1 MDGAARAHGLIPV
14 MQNIPH
20 AVPEVTLNDGTNVPA
35 LGLGTW
41 HMGEHRDRAVDEA
54 AVLRMGLDLGM
65 TLVDTAE
72 MYGDGGAERVV
83 GDAIAA
89 DRDRVFV
96 VSKVYPHNA
105 TAKGTI
111 VACDRSLA
119 RLRTDRIDLYLLH
132 WRGRH
137 PLAET
142 VDAFERLRA
151 AGKIVRWGVSNFDV
165 GDIDELLALPDGN
178 RCAANQVLYNLSQRG
193 VEFEL
198 RERCS
203 RNDIVIMAY
212 SPFQQ
217 GDLLRNRKLATL
229 AASLG
234 MTAAQ
239 LAIAWLLAQSGT
251 IAIPQSS
258 NVDHVREFRAA
269 ADVRLSPDALK
280 MIDAAFPPP
289 RSARPLAML

>member
-1 MDGAARAHGLIPV
+1 ME
-14 MQNIPH
+14 NIPL
-20 AVPEVTLNDGTNVPA
+20 AVPEVRLNDGTNAPA

-41 HMGEHRDRAVDEA
+41 HMGERRDRAVDEA

-83 GDAIAA
+83 ADAIAA

-105 TAKGTI
+105 SAKGTV
-111 VACDRSLA
+111 VACDRSLT

-269 ADVRLSPDALK
+269 ADIRLSPDALK

>member
-1 MDGAARAHGLIPV
+1 MA
-14 MQNIPH
+14 NIPL
-20 AVPEVTLNDGTNVPA
+20 ALPQVTLNDGARVPA

-41 HMGEHRDRAVDEA
+41 HMGERRERAALEA
-54 AVLRMGLDLGM
+54 TALRAGIDLGM
-65 TLVDTAE
+65 ALVDTAE

-83 GDAIAA
+83 ANAIAA

-105 TAKGTI
+105 SARGTKA
-111 VACDRSLA
+111 ACERSLA

-165 GDIDELLALPDGN
+165 ADVDELLALPEGK
-178 RCAANQVLYNLSQRG
+178 RCAANQVLYNLSERG
-193 VEFEL
+193 IEFQL
-198 RERCS
+198 RERCV

-212 SPFQQ
+212 SPLQQ

-234 MTAAQ
+234 ATPAQ
-239 LAIAWLLAQSGT
+239 IAIAWLLAQSGT

-269 ADVRLSPDALK
+269 ADIRLTPHAMK
-280 MIDAAFPPP
+280 AIDAAFPPP

>member
-1 MDGAARAHGLIPV
+1 MP
-14 MQNIPH
+14 NIPH
-20 AVPEVTLNDGTNVPA
+20 GVPRIVLNDGTEVPA

-41 HMGEHRDRAVDEA
+41 HMGERRERAAEEA
-54 AVLRMGLDLGM
+54 SALRAGFELGM

-83 GDAIAA
+83 ADAIAA
-89 DRDRVFV
+89 ERDRVFV

-105 TAKGTI
+105 SAKGTKA
-111 VACDRSLA
+111 ACERSLA

-165 GDIDELLALPDGN
+165 DDIGELLAIPEGAH
-178 RCAANQVLYNLSQRG
+178 CAANQVLYNLGERG
-193 VEFEL
+193 IEL
-198 RERCS
+198 RLREQCAS
-203 RNDIVIMAY
+203 HDIVIMAY

-217 GDLLRNRKLATL
+217 GDLLRNRKLATIAANL
-229 AASLG
+229 A
-234 MTAAQ
+234 MTPAQ

-269 ADVRLSPDALK
+269 ADLRLSHEAMK
-280 MIDAAFPPP
+280 AIDAAFPRP
-289 RSARPLAML
+289 RKARPLAML

>member
-1 MDGAARAHGLIPV
+1 MANIPV
-14 MQNIPH
+14 
-20 AVPEVTLNDGTNVPA
+20 ALPEVALADGTRVPA

-41 HMGEHRDRAVDEA
+41 HMGERPDRAAHEA
-54 AVLRMGLDLGM
+54 TALRAGLDLGM

-83 GDAIAA
+83 ADAIAA

-105 TAKGTI
+105 SVKGAKA
-111 VACDRSLA
+111 ACERSLA

-132 WRGRH
+132 WRGRY

-151 AGKIVRWGVSNFDV
+151 AGKILRWGVSNFDV
-165 GDIDELLALPDGN
+165 PDIEELLALPSG
-178 RCAANQVLYNLSQRG
+178 RHCAANQVLYNLSERG
-193 VEFEL
+193 IESRL
-198 RERCS
+198 RERCA
-203 RNDIVIMAY
+203 RDDIVIMAY
-212 SPFQQ
+212 SPFHQ

-234 MTAAQ
+234 TTPAR
-239 LAIAWLLAQSGT
+239 LAIAWLLARSGT

-269 ADVRLSPDALK
+269 ADIRLSPDTMK

>member
-1 MDGAARAHGLIPV
+1 

-41 HMGEHRDRAVDEA
+41 HMGERRDRAVDEA

-83 GDAIAA
+83 ADAIAA

-105 TAKGTI
+105 SAKGTI

-269 ADVRLSPDALK
+269 ADIRLSPDALK

>member
-1 MDGAARAHGLIPV
+1 ME
-14 MQNIPH
+14 NIPL
-20 AVPEVTLNDGTNVPA
+20 AVPEVRLNDGTNAPA

-41 HMGEHRDRAVDEA
+41 HMGERRDRAVDEA

-83 GDAIAA
+83 ADAIAA

-105 TAKGTI
+105 SAKGTI

-198 RERCS
+198 RERCA

>member
-1 MDGAARAHGLIPV
+1 MSNIPV
-14 MQNIPH
+14 
-20 AVPEVTLNDGTNVPA
+20 AFPEVALNDGTRAPA

-41 HMGEHRDRAVDEA
+41 HMGERRDRAAREA
-54 AVLRMGLDLGM
+54 AALRAGLDLGM

-83 GDAIAA
+83 ADAIA
-89 DRDRVFV
+89 DNRNRVFV

-105 TAKGTI
+105 SAKGTKA
-111 VACDRSLA
+111 ACERSLS

-132 WRGRH
+132 WRGRY

-165 GDIDELLALPDGN
+165 ADIDELAALPDGKH
-178 RCAANQVLYNLSQRG
+178 CAANQVLYNLSERG
-193 VEFEL
+193 IEVRL
-198 RERCS
+198 RKRCAHH
-203 RNDIVIMAY
+203 DIIIMAY

-234 MTAAQ
+234 ITPAQ

-258 NVDHVREFRAA
+258 NVEHVREFRAA
-269 ADVRLSPDALK
+269 ADIRLSADALK
-280 MIDAAFPPP
+280 KIDAAFPPP

>member
-1 MDGAARAHGLIPV
+1 ME
-14 MQNIPH
+14 NIPL
-20 AVPEVTLNDGTNVPA
+20 AVPEVRLNDGTNAPA

-41 HMGEHRDRAVDEA
+41 HMGERRDRAVDEA

-83 GDAIAA
+83 ADAIAA

-105 TAKGTI
+105 SAKGTI

-165 GDIDELLALPDGN
+165 GDIDELLAIPDGN

-198 RERCS
+198 RERCA

-269 ADVRLSPDALK
+269 ADIRLSPDALK

>member
-1 MDGAARAHGLIPV
+1 ME
-14 MQNIPH
+14 NIPL
-20 AVPEVTLNDGTNVPA
+20 AVPEVRLNDGTNVPA

-41 HMGEHRDRAVDEA
+41 HMGERRDRAVDEA

-83 GDAIAA
+83 ADAIAA

-105 TAKGTI
+105 SAKGTI

-198 RERCS
+198 RERCA

-269 ADVRLSPDALK
+269 ADIRLSPDALK

>member
-1 MDGAARAHGLIPV
+1 MENFPLAL
-14 MQNIPH
+14 
-20 AVPEVTLNDGTNVPA
+20 PEVSLNDGTRVSA

-41 HMGEHRDRAVDEA
+41 HMGERRDRAVDEA

-65 TLVDTAE
+65 RLIDTAE

-105 TAKGTI
+105 SAKGTV

-165 GDIDELLALPDGN
+165 GDMDELLALPDGN

-193 VEFEL
+193 AEFQL
-198 RERCS
+198 RERCA
-203 RNDIVIMAY
+203 RNAIVIMAY

-229 AASLG
+229 AAALG
-234 MTAAQ
+234 VTTAQ
-239 LAIAWLLAQSGT
+239 RAIAWLLAQSGT
-251 IAIPQSS
+251 IANPQS
-258 NVDHVREFRAA
+258 
-269 ADVRLSPDALK
+269 
-280 MIDAAFPPP
+280 
-289 RSARPLAML
+289 

>member
-1 MDGAARAHGLIPV
+1 MV
-14 MQNIPH
+14 NIPR
-20 AVPEVTLNDGTNVPA
+20 ALPEVVLNDGARVPA

-41 HMGEHRDRAVDEA
+41 HMGERRERAA
-54 AVLRMGLDLGM
+54 AEVTALRAGFDLGM
-65 TLVDTAE
+65 ALVDTAE

-83 GDAIAA
+83 ADAMAG

-105 TAKGTI
+105 SAAGTRA
-111 VACDRSLA
+111 ACERSLA

-132 WRGRH
+132 WRGRY

-165 GDIDELLALPDGN
+165 DDIDELVAIPDGEH
-178 RCAANQVLYNLSQRG
+178 CAANQVLYNLSERG
-193 VEFEL
+193 AEFRL
-198 RERCS
+198 RERCARS
-203 RNDIVIMAY
+203 GIVTMAY

-217 GDLLRNRKLATL
+217 GDLLRHRKLAAL

-234 MTAAQ
+234 VTSAQ
-239 LAIAWLLAQSGT
+239 LAIAWLLSQSGT

-258 NVDHVREFRAA
+258 NVDHVREFRVA
-269 ADVRLSPDALK
+269 ADIRLSPDALK
-280 MIDAAFPPP
+280 KIDAAFPPP

>member
-1 MDGAARAHGLIPV
+1 MPS
-14 MQNIPH
+14 
-20 AVPEVTLNDGTNVPA
+20 AVPTVKLNDGTRVPA

-41 HMGEHRDRAVDEA
+41 HMGDHANRADHEA
-54 AVLRMGLDLGM
+54 AALRAGLDLGM
-65 TLVDTAE
+65 TLIDTAE

-83 GDAIAA
+83 ADAVEGR
-89 DRDRVFV
+89 RDQVFI

-105 TAKGTI
+105 SAKGAI
-111 VACDRSLA
+111 AACERSLK

-137 PLAET
+137 PLEET
-142 VDAFERLRA
+142 VGAFERLRA

-165 GDIDELLALPDGN
+165 ADIDELLALPEGR
-178 RCAANQVLYNLSQRG
+178 RCATNQVLYNLSQRG
-193 VEFEL
+193 IEFAL
-198 RERCS
+198 RERCA
-203 RNDIVIMAY
+203 RHDIVIMAY
-212 SPFQQ
+212 SPFHQ

-234 MTAAQ
+234 HTPAQ
-239 LAIAWLLAQSGT
+239 VAIAWLLSRSGT

-269 ADVRLSPDALK
+269 ANIRLSLDALAA
-280 MIDAAFPPP
+280 IDNAFPPP
-289 RSARPLAML
+289 RTSRPLAML

>member
-1 MDGAARAHGLIPV
+1 ME
-14 MQNIPH
+14 NIPL
-20 AVPEVTLNDGTNVPA
+20 AVPEVRLNDGTNAPA

-41 HMGEHRDRAVDEA
+41 HMGECRDRAVDEA

-83 GDAIAA
+83 ADAIAV

-105 TAKGTI
+105 SAKGTI

-165 GDIDELLALPDGN
+165 GDIDELLAIPDGN

-193 VEFEL
+193 VAFEL

-269 ADVRLSPDALK
+269 ADIRLSPDALK

>member
-1 MDGAARAHGLIPV
+1 ME
-14 MQNIPH
+14 NIPL
-20 AVPEVTLNDGTNVPA
+20 AVPEVRLNDGTNAPA

-41 HMGEHRDRAVDEA
+41 HMGERRDRAVDEA

-83 GDAIAA
+83 ADAIAA

-105 TAKGTI
+105 SAKGTI

-198 RERCS
+198 RERCA

-269 ADVRLSPDALK
+269 ADIRLSPDALK

>member
-1 MDGAARAHGLIPV
+1 MA
-14 MQNIPH
+14 NIPLEL
-20 AVPEVTLNDGTNVPA
+20 PTVTLNDGTRVPA

-41 HMGEHRDRAVDEA
+41 HMGERRDRAAHEA
-54 AVLRMGLDLGM
+54 AALRAGLDLGM

-83 GDAIAA
+83 ADAIGG

-105 TAKGTI
+105 SAKGT
-111 VACDRSLA
+111 VAACERSLA

-165 GDIDELLALPDGN
+165 ADMDELLALPEGR
-178 RCAANQVLYNLSQRG
+178 RCATNQVLYNLSQRG
-193 VEFEL
+193 VEFRL
-198 RERCS
+198 RERCA
-203 RNDIVIMAY
+203 RHDIVIMAY
-212 SPFQQ
+212 SPFHQ
-217 GDLLRNRKLATL
+217 GDLLRDRKLANL

-234 MTAAQ
+234 MTPAQ
-239 LAIAWLLAQSGT
+239 LAIAWLLSQNGT

-258 NVDHVREFRAA
+258 NVEHVREFRAA
-269 ADVRLSPDALK
+269 ADIRLSSDALK
-280 MIDAAFPPP
+280 AIDTAFPPP
-289 RSARPLAML
+289 RTSRPLAML